1 MVFKRAMTYLR
12 AMKRLSKRGMW
23 ALLVAASGLTSSQA
37 WAEAVSRSYDAIPA
51 RNAFNLQEPKPPPA
65 PPPPE
70 PVNPPNL
77 KLTGISTIFS
87 VRKAHL
93 MLLEPGNA
101 TPKFYSLPVAGP
113 DGPEA
118 GGLRVLD
125 INPEAG
131 SVKVLLNQ
139 KELELTFE
147 KDGLTN
153 PVTPVAV
160 AAAQR
165 VPGGSTAA
173 DRLRQLGAPQVPPP
187 ASVPG
192 AFGAGQSSPP
202 IPTRTLRTAGQAQPT
217 AGAGLNLSFQQ
228 APPPVAQVWNRSQPQ
243 NAAPTDPS
251 AAPTSNL
258 TPEEAIVLMEINREV
273 HREDIAAGRYPPLPP
288 TPLTP
293 PQDLAPPDGGLAPP
307 PPIPPP

>member
-1 MVFKRAMTYLR
+1 MNYLR
-12 AMKRLSKRGMW
+12 GMKRLCNPGVLG
-23 ALLVAASGLTSSQA
+23 LLMAASGLTSCLL
-37 WAEAVSRSYDAIPA
+37 WAEAAARSYDAIPA
-51 RNAFNLQEPKPPPA
+51 RNAFNLQESKPPP
-65 PPPPE
+65 PPLPPE
-70 PVNPPNL
+70 PANPPNL

-101 TPKFYSLPVAGP
+101 TPKYYSLPVAGP

-153 PVTPVAV
+153 PVAPVAV

-165 VPGGSTAA
+165 LPGGSVAA
-173 DRLRQLGAPQVPPP
+173 DRLRQLGAPRVPTP
-187 ASVPG
+187 ANAAGSLGASQPG
-192 AFGAGQSSPP
+192 PAVSP
-202 IPTRTLRTAGQAQPT
+202 IPTRTRRAAVQAQPT
-217 AGAGLNLSFQQ
+217 SVTGLNLSFQQ
-228 APPPVAQVWNRSQPQ
+228 AQPGVAQVWNRSQVQ
-243 NAAPTDPS
+243 NTPPTDTS
-251 AAPTSNL
+251 AAPPSNL

-293 PQDLAPPDGGLAPP
+293 PHDLPPPDGGLVPP
-307 PPIPPP
+307 PEIPTP

>member
-1 MVFKRAMTYLR
+1 MKYLR
-12 AMKRLSKRGMW
+12 GMKRLSQPGVLG
-23 ALLVAASGLTSSQA
+23 LLVAVSGLTSCLL

-65 PPPPE
+65 PPPE

-87 VRKAHL
+87 VRKAHF

-101 TPKFYSLPVAGP
+101 TPKYYSLPVAGP

-153 PVTPVAV
+153 PVAPVAV

-165 VPGGSTAA
+165 LPGGSAA
-173 DRLRQLGAPQVPPP
+173 ANRLRQLAAPRVPTPANAAGSVGANQ
-187 ASVPG
+187 PG
-192 AFGAGQSSPP
+192 QTVRS
-202 IPTRTLRTAGQAQPT
+202 IPTRTRRTAVQAQPT
-217 AGAGLNLSFQQ
+217 SVTGLNLSFQQ
-228 APPPVAQVWNRSQPQ
+228 AQPGVAQVWNRSQLQ
-243 NAAPTDPS
+243 NTAPTDAT
-251 AAPTSNL
+251 AAPASNL
-258 TPEEAIVLMEINREV
+258 SADEAIVLMEINRQV

-293 PQDLAPPDGGLAPP
+293 PEDLPLPDGGLVPP
-307 PPIPPP
+307 PAIPPP